1 MMDKFEVRD
10 ERFFGVID
18 PTAELEL
25 IADGFI
31 FTEGPIWHPTEHW
44 LVFSDIISSMQYR
57 WSERFGLTEF
67 RQPSNMANG
76 NFFDGNGRIVS
87 CEHAT
92 SRLVRHEY
100 DGRVV
105 TTLAN
110 HYDGKELNSPNDVV
124 VDTKGRIWFTD
135 PTYGRTRDDVGMPR
149 DCQLDFQGVY
159 RLDPDGSLT
168 CVVNDFKQP
177 NGLCLSLEES
187 QLYVNDSVDPC
198 IRRFHIDEAG
208 NLSNDTLWAR
218 VDGEQE
224 GRKWVPDGMKV
235 ANTDHIF
242 CNGPNGVHIFDPD
255 GICLGVIR
263 FPEKSTN
270 FCFGGPDRDK
280 LFVTASSRLYR
291 IQTRIDGPPMIPGF
305 KSV

>member
-1 MMDKFEVRD
+1 MEKFEIRD
-10 ERFFGVID
+10 ERFFEVID
-18 PTAELEL
+18 PAAELEVL
-25 IADGFI
+25 ADGFI
-31 FTEGPIWHPTEHW
+31 FTEGPIWHPEEQW
-44 LVFSDIISSMQYR
+44 IVFSDIISSVQYR
-57 WSERFGLTEF
+57 WSEADGLSVF
-67 RQPSNMANG
+67 RRPSNMSNG
-76 NFFDGNGRIVS
+76 NFFDGAGRVVS

-92 SRLVRHEY
+92 SRLVRHDH

-105 TTLAN
+105 TTLAS

-135 PTYGRTRDDVGMPR
+135 PSFGRIRDDVGIPR

-177 NGLCLSLEES
+177 NGLCLSRDES
-187 QLYVNDSVDPC
+187 QLFVNDSADPC
-198 IRRFHIDEAG
+198 IRRFDIDDDG

-218 VDGEQE
+218 VEGEQE

-242 CNGPNGVHIFDPD
+242 CNGPNGVHLFTSAGD
-255 GICLGVIR
+255 CLGVIN

-270 FCFGGPDRDK
+270 FCFGGPLLDK
-280 LFVTASSRLYR
+280 LFVTASSRLYC
-291 IQTRIDGPPMIPGF
+291 IQTKIDGPAMIPGF